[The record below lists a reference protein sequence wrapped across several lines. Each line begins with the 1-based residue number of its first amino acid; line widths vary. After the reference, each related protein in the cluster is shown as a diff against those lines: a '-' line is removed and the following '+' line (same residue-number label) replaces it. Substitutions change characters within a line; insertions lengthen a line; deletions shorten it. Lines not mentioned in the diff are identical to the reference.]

1 MTFKEKFEN
10 IFSQASLTSY
20 LHLANDFEVLANLL
34 IETNE
39 KYNLTA
45 ITDLDGIILRHFADS
60 LTAAR
65 LIPDGASVIDVGT
78 GGGFPSLP
86 LAIARRDIK
95 ITALDSTAKKLEFV
109 REAANTLSLK
119 NITTLCQRA
128 EDYAKDNG
136 RELYDC
142 AISRA
147 VARLS
152 VLSELCVPLVRVGG
166 SFIALKGADGLAELE
181 EAKKGLLALGMGKVR
196 TEEFTLLDA
205 GERVIVYAEKIKK
218 TDAKYP
224 RPYAKIKK
232 SPLK

>member
-95 ITALDSTAKKLEFV
+95 ITALDSTAQV
-109 REAANTLSLK
+109 
-119 NITTLCQRA
+119 LC
-128 EDYAKDNG
+128 YK
-136 RELYDC
+136 
-142 AISRA
+142 
-147 VARLS
+147 
-152 VLSELCVPLVRVGG
+152 
-166 SFIALKGADGLAELE
+166 
-181 EAKKGLLALGMGKVR
+181 
-196 TEEFTLLDA
+196 
-205 GERVIVYAEKIKK
+205 
-218 TDAKYP
+218 
-224 RPYAKIKK
+224 
-232 SPLK
+232 